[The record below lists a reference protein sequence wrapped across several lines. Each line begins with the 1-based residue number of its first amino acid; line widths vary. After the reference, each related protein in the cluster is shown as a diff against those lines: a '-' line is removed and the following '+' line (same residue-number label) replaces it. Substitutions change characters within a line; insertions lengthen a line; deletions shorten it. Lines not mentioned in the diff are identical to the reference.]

1 MSVERLM
8 DVDMLTRQSGDTRGH
23 IFFYVMEVAGH
34 MFITQCLTKARLRM
48 EQGGSARHRNLLA
61 FESCS

>member
-1 MSVERLM
+1 MSVETLR
-8 DVDMLTRQSGDTRGH
+8 DGDMRTRQSGDTRGH

-34 MFITQCLTKARLRM
+34 MLITQCLTKASLRM

-61 FESCS
+61 FDSCS